1 MTAIVLAS
9 SSKIRRQLLA
19 NAGVSVSLVEHEVD
33 EAAVKAEA
41 GDDPRRI
48 ARLLAEAKAESVAAK
63 RKQSV
68 VIGAD
73 QVLELDGLIFNKPTD
88 LDDARRQ
95 LAALAGKAHELHT
108 AFAIVHGE
116 KRVTAQL
123 RSARLTMRKLNDA
136 DIDWYLARVGD
147 DALTTVGAY
156 QIEGIGLRLF
166 ERIEGDYFTILG
178 LPMIS
183 LLTELRRIGALEP

>member
-19 NAGVSVSLVEHEVD
+19 NAGVSVSLVDHDVD

-41 GDDPRRI
+41 GEDPRRI
-48 ARLLAEAKAESVAAK
+48 ARVLAEAKAMSVSAK

-68 VIGAD
+68 IIGAD
-73 QVLELDGLIFNKPTD
+73 QVLDLGGRIFSKPTD
-88 LDDARRQ
+88 LADARRQ
-95 LAALAGKAHELHT
+95 LVDLSGKAHELHT
-108 AFAIVHGE
+108 AFAIVHEE
-116 KRVTAQL
+116 KQVTAQL
-123 RSARLTMRKLNDA
+123 RSARLTMRRLNDA
-136 DIDWYLARVGD
+136 DIDWYLARIGD

-156 QIEGIGLRLF
+156 QIEGLGLRLF